1 MFGFIFF
8 LLIFLV
14 ATSRKIPT
22 TTTYIFVCK
31 VHAHALSHTQLKIR
45 VNKLNKF
52 IGGCAADDDDA
63 VAVTGLCLK
72 FSNRE
77 FSSEIYI
84 YISIYLFLIN

>member
-1 MFGFIFF
+1 MHSH
-8 LLIFLV
+8 
-14 ATSRKIPT
+14 THT
-22 TTTYIFVCK
+22 
-31 VHAHALSHTQLKIR
+31 HTQLKIR

-52 IGGCAADDDDA
+52 IGGCAAADDA

-84 YISIYLFLIN
+84 YIDILISY